1 MASRRECFVC
11 CGSLR
16 STDARVGLG
25 PAAARRA
32 VTRFGEACRGRA
44 EVAAKQT
51 EEVSMA
57 MVLVLGG
64 VYPTC
69 KSPSQHPQHWD
80 TSR

>member
-1 MASRRECFVC
+1 
-11 CGSLR
+11 
-16 STDARVGLG
+16 
-25 PAAARRA
+25 